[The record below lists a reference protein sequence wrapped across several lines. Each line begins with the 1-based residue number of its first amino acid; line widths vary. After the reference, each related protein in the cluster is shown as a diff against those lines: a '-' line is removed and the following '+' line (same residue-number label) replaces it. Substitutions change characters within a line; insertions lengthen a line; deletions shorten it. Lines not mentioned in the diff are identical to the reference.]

1 MLSLLGILEPCA
13 GALLDPEFKNAV
25 AHASYQLNRIH
36 VRRNNTPLRGR

>member
-13 GALLDPEFKNAV
+13 GALLDPDFKNAV

-36 VRRNNTPLRGR
+36 VRRTKILLRGR